1 MGNSRVALLSAYKRE
16 IRLLREYVDYLE
28 EHKGMYRSH
37 EDAIE
42 GKQRPIAIKF
52 ALKEREKLEEELLET
67 IFEDQR
73 RGEQNEA

>member
-52 ALKEREKLEEELLET
+52 ALKE
-67 IFEDQR
+67 
-73 RGEQNEA
+73 